1 MSPYFAPKIIINKAV
16 DINLT
21 TVKSIRE

>member
-1 MSPYFAPKIIINKAV
+1 V

-21 TVKSIRE
+21 TVKQEVHLPVTKLWT